1 MKNNIDLDEIINS
14 AIPGTKNSDKIEI
27 LAATIRVISDALFA
41 LALVE
46 EVNEVQEQEQKNTKN
61 QSSNNRQLK
70 NMQKQLDFVVAQLAR
85 IERKIDRN

>member
-46 EVNEVQEQEQKNTKN
+46 EVNEVQEEEQKNTKS
-61 QSSNNRQLK
+61 QSNNNRQLK

>member
-46 EVNEVQEQEQKNTKN
+46 EVNEVQEQEQKNTKS
-61 QSSNNRQLK
+61 QSNNNRQLK